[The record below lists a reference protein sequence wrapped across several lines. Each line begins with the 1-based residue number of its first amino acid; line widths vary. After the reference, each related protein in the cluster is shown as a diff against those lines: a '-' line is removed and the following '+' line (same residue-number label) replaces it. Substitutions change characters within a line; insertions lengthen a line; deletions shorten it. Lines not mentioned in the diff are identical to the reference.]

1 MSSISFSHIS
11 KEYKK
16 GQPLAVDDF
25 NLEISDHEFIVL
37 VGPSGCGKS
46 TLLRMVAGL
55 EDISGGEL
63 WIDDMLM
70 NCLPAGDRR
79 LAMVFQNYALYPNM
93 TVRQNIAFGLESE
106 RDENGARLPK
116 SYIKAKVGHAAELLG
131 LTDLL
136 DRRPAQL
143 SGGQKQR
150 VAIGSAIVRD
160 ARAYLMDEPL
170 SNLDAKL
177 RAQMRVELQR
187 LYETLDAS
195 IIYVTHDQVEAMTL
209 ATRIVIMNKGQK
221 QQVGTPQEVYE
232 RPANRFVAEFIG
244 SPKINMLEVHTL
256 YQNGHIVLHGTNYD
270 LVLGSEESAD
280 LVSRGYQEK
289 DLILGFRPEDVTIDG
304 VDDCVLPFTY
314 ELQEDLGSY
323 RLLYGKRADSEDP
336 IIARI
341 KESEQIPVASNCRL
355 HINMERIHLFDA
367 QTGGA
372 VLHASD
378 CIPLQKGDAQ

>member
-1 MSSISFSHIS
+1 MSSISFSHIC

-16 GQPLAVDDF
+16 GQPLAVDDM
-25 NLEISDHEFIVL
+25 NLEISDHEFVVL

-55 EDISGGEL
+55 EDISSGEL

-106 RDENGARLPK
+106 RDANGKRLPRK
-116 SYIKAKVGHAAELLG
+116 YIDGKVDHAAELLG
-131 LTDLL
+131 LTNLL

-177 RAQMRVELQR
+177 RAAMRVELKR
-187 LYETLDAS
+187 LYETLNAS

-209 ATRIVIMNKGQK
+209 ATRIVIMNKGRK
-221 QQVGTPQEVYE
+221 QQVGTPEEVYE
-232 RPANRFVAEFIG
+232 RPANQFVAEFIG
-244 SPKINMLEVHTL
+244 SPKMNILKVRVQRSGGQL
-256 YQNGHIVLHGTNYD
+256 VLHGSNFDLIPEPPVAQALIERSYIDRD
-270 LVLGSEESAD
+270 LVLG
-280 LVSRGYQEK
+280 
-289 DLILGFRPEDVTIDG
+289 IRPEDITVSGSDTG
-304 VDDCVLPFTY
+304 ALPFTY

-323 RLLYGKRADSEDP
+323 RLLYGRHEGTDDA

-341 KESEQIPVASNCRL
+341 AESETIPVTMNYKVHLR
-355 HINMERIHLFDA
+355 MDRIHLFDP
-367 QTGGA
+367 QTGEA

-378 CIPLQKGDAQ
+378 YARKGDAQ